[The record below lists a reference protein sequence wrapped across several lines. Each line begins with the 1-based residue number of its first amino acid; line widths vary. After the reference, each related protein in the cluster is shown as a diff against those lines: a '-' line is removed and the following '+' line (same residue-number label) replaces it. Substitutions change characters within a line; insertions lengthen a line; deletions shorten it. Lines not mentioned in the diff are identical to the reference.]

1 MVVTLDDINELGVRT
16 FDVYIY
22 HYGTEEGY
30 ETLRLV
36 GTAKDIICG
45 MDSMYLLDNLPD
57 ENWGE
62 YWAEISYAGVDLV
75 CMPDLSSQDY
85 DIVVEDSALDEL
97 SEERRAAKQRRRM
110 TWRQLAE
117 HIRDMP
123 EEVLDNPVYVSMG
136 ELCKY
141 YYDVDDLYPIRNAD
155 ISPVYFGNTCEGNP
169 YAIGLEMDDFID

>member
-16 FDVYIY
+16 FDVCIY
-22 HYGTEEGY
+22 HYGDDDTY
-30 ETLRLV
+30 ETLCLV
-36 GTAKDIICG
+36 GTVGDIVNG
-45 MDSMYLLDNLPD
+45 MDSIYLLDNLPNED
-57 ENWGE
+57 WGE
-62 YWAEISYAGVDLV
+62 YWAGISYAGIDLI
-75 CMPDLSSQDY
+75 CMPDLSSPDY
-85 DIVVEDSALDEL
+85 EIVVEDSALDEL
-97 SEERRAAKQRRRM
+97 SEERRAAKQRRCM

-123 EEVLDNPVYVSMG
+123 EEVLDDPVYVSMG

>member
-1 MVVTLDDINELGVRT
+1 MAVTLDDINELGVRT
-16 FDVYIY
+16 FDVCIY
-22 HYGTEEGY
+22 HYGDDDTY
-30 ETLRLV
+30 ETLCLV
-36 GTAKDIICG
+36 GTVGDIVNG
-45 MDSMYLLDNLPD
+45 MDSIYLLDNLPNED
-57 ENWGE
+57 WGE
-62 YWAEISYAGVDLV
+62 YWAGISYAGIDLI
-75 CMPDLSSQDY
+75 CMPDLSSPDY
-85 DIVVEDSALDEL
+85 EIVVEDSVLDDI
-97 SEERRAAKQRRRM
+97 SEERRAAKQRRCM

-123 EEVLDNPVYVSMG
+123 EEVLDDPVYVSMG